1 MVRIIRDDSYYDNSI
16 FQNPESIDENKV
28 GTIESVLAGIASGII
43 KIPEGVVSLGAN
55 LIDLGT
61 DNNTAAKVESFFD
74 DINPFEEKAEATT
87 AGKIT
92 ETLVNLGVPGGIAF
106 TKGANLANKA
116 IKAKRAKQYFTLN
129 NKPMNEAARKAIK
142 LNAKENTT
150 KYAVGALGSGIAEG
164 IFIGDVNSVG
174 TFGDLLGGPTE
185 ITRSSDKD
193 YDPGREILNRVKFG
207 TEGALF
213 SGVLGGVGA
222 TIKRLAKRGQ
232 NLSRSDSKFD
242 KVIDRIGGA
251 FRSRSNKDIEF
262 FDEAN
267 IIKGLKSSD
276 VNLAQEVS
284 RDITKDIDAI
294 FPNLKSMYDQS
305 TVVAKKEVM
314 KEINDLL
321 LSGEPIQGARS
332 LTFPQLN
339 KENPLYKKVVQS
351 LKKQGLKDE
360 ESLNI
365 INGLNKIRG
374 RWGDMFTSAASK
386 IDSDSLNAFKF
397 AFGNK
402 FKTYLDD
409 TYEIFENKSLLPF
422 LNYRPSKELVKE
434 TEEVFIKLAKRGGKP
449 ITKEQAQ
456 FAVSQII
463 KTAKYPKGLVTGK
476 GKSSRVNFQLPEEL
490 LNKSILKDTNN
501 ISGRGRVSLDNLKRG
516 KEKAPGAREQVEKLF
531 QKIENP
537 VSTILGGTEKLSLVV
552 RQMEFHQRI
561 LDASENA
568 VLKAKGTVNERNA
581 GMVFKSEQKANNV
594 FPQGDVERISFDA
607 TPKIAGIENPLDGLY
622 TSKAMANALMKTD
635 QFINSDTAMGY
646 AWNNFVLLPK
656 ATSQMAKTILSPFT
670 HARNFFSAGAFA
682 AANGILPNKEAITTA
697 YKALQIPVK
706 GARKN
711 LGRDAAGNLQG
722 NELYR
727 RLLEL
732 GVVNSNVRLGD
743 LKQLLGDMTFLDDA
757 LSSNSILRKLTTKL
771 GRVKKVTQ
779 DFYTAE
785 DDFWK
790 ITAWAVEKGRLE
802 KTYKKFGVVK
812 QTDEIEKEAAE
823 IVRNLIPNYD
833 YVSDFV
839 KALRKFPVG
848 NFVSFPAE
856 IMRTGTNIV
865 RRALKEINY
874 RDPETNAKVLQR
886 IGMQRLIGF
895 GVTTTAVPVAV
906 VEGAR
911 AIYNVSKDEMEA
923 LRRYVPKWSKNS
935 TLVPIR
941 DDKTGKLKYVDFSR
955 TNAYDTLIRP
965 IQTVIN
971 AVEEGREDEDGIM
984 DDFLVG
990 MFEATKEI
998 GSPFISESIWTE
1010 ASLDILARGGRTRDG
1025 KVLYNDQTPIGDKVS
1040 TIIFHLVKTQT
1051 PGSVESFRR
1060 MGLSIKEEVD
1070 QYGKSYEFF
1079 DEFAGIAGF
1088 RVIQVDP
1095 EKSIDFKIA
1104 DFQRG
1109 IRNSRSLFTSKLLKG
1124 GSVDPADIVD
1134 QYIKSNEAAY
1144 NVKKEMMKD
1153 YYAGL
1158 RLGGREN
1165 VLNKAFKTRGAN
1177 KELRAL
1183 QNGEFTPFRISDNVR
1198 KAFRENA
1205 EVIGEADPYEQVRD
1219 YINEIFGFYRGL
1231 PLSMETLPFIPN
1243 PFRDIQ
1249 LSSTNTTYLPSS
1261 NVEDIT
1267 KTVAGTGTTPIVNQ
1281 NKLGTTN
1288 SATINSF
1295 GQIVRK

>member
-1 MVRIIRDDSYYDNSI
+1 MVGIIRDKSYYDNNI
-16 FQNPESIDENKV
+16 IKNPESIDENKV
-28 GTIESVLAGIASGII
+28 GTIESVLSGIASGII
-43 KIPEGVVSLGAN
+43 KIPEGAISLGAN

-61 DNNTAAKVESFFD
+61 DNNTAAKVENFFD

-92 ETLVNLGVPGGIAF
+92 ETLINLGIPGGIAF

-116 IKAKRAKQYFTLN
+116 IKAKKAKQYFNTN
-129 NKPMNEAARKAIK
+129 NKPMSDAARKAIK

-185 ITRSSDKD
+185 ITRSDEKD
-193 YDPGREILNRVKFG
+193 YDPGREIINRIKFG
-207 TEGALF
+207 TEGAIF

-222 TIKRLAKRGQ
+222 TIKKLSKRGQ
-232 NLSRSDSKFD
+232 NLSRSDSALD
-242 KVIDRIGGA
+242 RVIDKIGGA

-262 FDEAN
+262 FDEEN
-267 IIKGLKSSD
+267 IIKGLKASD

-284 RDITKDIDAI
+284 RDITKDIDSI

-305 TVVAKKEVM
+305 TIDAKKKVM

-321 LSGEPIQGARS
+321 LSGKPIEGPRS
-332 LTFPQLN
+332 LTFPKLN
-339 KENPLYKKVVQS
+339 KESDLYKKVLRS
-351 LKKQGLKDE
+351 LKKQGLKKE

-365 INGLNKIRG
+365 INGLDKIRG
-374 RWGDMFTSAASK
+374 RWGEMFTSLTSRMDPK
-386 IDSDSLNAFKF
+386 DLNAFMF
-397 AFGNK
+397 AFGKK
-402 FKTYLDD
+402 FTTYLDD

-422 LNYRPSKELVKE
+422 LNYRPSKELLKE
-434 TEEVFIKLAKRGGKP
+434 TEEVFMKLGN

-463 KTAKYPKGLVTGK
+463 KTAKYPKGVAIGE
-476 GKSSRVNFQLPEEL
+476 GKSARINFKLPEEL
-490 LNKSILKDTNN
+490 LNKSILDNTDN
-501 ISGRGRVSLDNLKRG
+501 ISGRGRVSLDMLKRG
-516 KEKAPGAREQVEKLF
+516 TKNSPGAQDQIEKLF
-531 QKIENP
+531 KKIENP
-537 VSTILGGTEKLSLVV
+537 ISTILGGTEKLSLIV

-561 LDASENA
+561 LDASKNA
-568 VLKAKGTVNERNA
+568 VSKAKGTSTERNA
-581 GMVFKSEQKANNV
+581 GMIFKDPKKAASVFGDDNV
-594 FPQGDVERISFDA
+594 TEIRFDA
-607 TPKIAGIENPLDGLY
+607 IPEVAGIKNPLQGQF
-622 TSKAMANALMKTD
+622 TSKAMANALMKSD
-635 QFINSDTAMGY
+635 EFIKSDTALGY
-646 AWNNFVLLPK
+646 ALNNFILLPK

-670 HARNFFSAGAFA
+670 HARNFISAGAFA
-682 AANGILPNKEAITTA
+682 AANGIIPNKEAITTA
-697 YKALQIPVK
+697 YQALQIPVK
-706 GARKN
+706 GARKS

-757 LSSNSILRKLTTKL
+757 LSANSILRKLTTKL
-771 GRVKKVTQ
+771 GRAKKVTQ

-790 ITAWAVEKGRLE
+790 ITAWAVEKSRLE
-802 KTYKKFGVVK
+802 KAYKKFAVNK
-812 QTDEIEKEAAE
+812 SSLEIEKEAAE

-911 AIYNVSKDEMEA
+911 AIYNVSKDEIDA

-935 TLVPIR
+935 TIVPIR
-941 DDKTGKLKYVDFSR
+941 DEKTGKLKYVDFSR
-955 TNAYDTLIRP
+955 TNAYDTLTRP

-971 AVEEGREDEDGIM
+971 AVQEGREDEDGIM
-984 DDFLVG
+984 DDFLIG

-1040 TIIFHLVKTQT
+1040 TIIAHLVKTQT
-1051 PGSVESFRR
+1051 PGSIESFKR
-1060 MGLSIKEEVD
+1060 MGLSIKGDVD
-1070 QYGKSYEFF
+1070 KYGRGYEFL

-1088 RVIQVDP
+1088 RVIQVDA
-1095 EKSIDFKIA
+1095 EKGIDFKIA

-1109 IRNSRSLFTSKLLKG
+1109 IRNSRSLFTSNLLKG
-1124 GSVDPADIVD
+1124 GPVDPADIVD
-1134 QYIKSNEAAY
+1134 QYLKSNQAAY

-1158 RLGGREN
+1158 RLGGRED

-1177 KELRAL
+1177 KELRAI
-1183 QNGEFTPFRISDNVR
+1183 QNGEFTPFKVSDNVR

-1205 EVIGEADPYEQVRD
+1205 EAIGEADPYEQVRD

-1243 PFRDIQ
+1243 PFREVQ
-1249 LSSTNTTYLPSS
+1249 LSPNDTTYLPSS
-1261 NVEDIT
+1261 NVDDIVTTAGSTISVANKDGLGKT
-1267 KTVAGTGTTPIVNQ
+1267 KSYEIDNQDNIVSR
-1281 NKLGTTN
+1281 K
-1288 SATINSF
+1288 TI
-1295 GQIVRK
+1295 